1 MDNSLMVGLLRQVTL
16 RRSMEITANNIA
28 NMNTP
33 GFKAEALMLEE
44 VEPRRAEMRDGGVS
58 YVHDWSV
65 ARDFRDGAMTQT
77 GGALDMAIEG
87 EGFFALQTDNGVQ
100 YTRDGRFMTDSSG
113 RLTAQDGAAVLDDAG
128 NEIMLDPYGP
138 APTVT
143 PTGAIMVNGAEI
155 GRIGVNRF
163 DNLSALQKAGDSRYI
178 AGEGAVAD
186 PVGIPS
192 IKQGFVEGSNVN
204 SISQL
209 THMMEINR
217 SYQSVSK
224 MIQDAGELHRKAI
237 DRLGRVEA

>member
-1 MDNSLMVGLLRQVTL
+1 MDNSLMVGLSRQMTL

-44 VEPRRAEMRDGGVS
+44 VQPRRAEMMDGDIS
-58 YVHDWSV
+58 YVRDWSV
-65 ARDFRDGAMTQT
+65 ARDFRDGAMTRT
-77 GGALDMAIEG
+77 GRALDVAIQG

-100 YTRDGRFMTDSSG
+100 YTRDGRFVTDASG

-138 APTVT
+138 APTIT

-155 GRIGVNRF
+155 GRIGVSRF
-163 DNLSALQKAGDSRYI
+163 ENLSALEKAGNSRYA
-178 AGEGAVAD
+178 AGEGAAAE

-192 IKQGFVEGSNVN
+192 LKQGFVEGSNVN
-204 SISQL
+204 SISEL
-209 THMMEINR
+209 TSMMEINR

-224 MIQDAGELHRKAI
+224 MIQDTEDLHRKAI
-237 DRLGRVEA
+237 GRLGRVEA